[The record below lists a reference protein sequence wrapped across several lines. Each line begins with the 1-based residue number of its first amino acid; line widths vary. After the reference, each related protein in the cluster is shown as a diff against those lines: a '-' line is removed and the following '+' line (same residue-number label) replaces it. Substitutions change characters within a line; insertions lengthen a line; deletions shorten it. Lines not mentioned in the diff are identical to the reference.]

1 MAIYGDGKHNENME
15 HIAKE
20 YFAFHVDKKVTVWVR
35 ETHHIQAE
43 NYEAARMEM
52 MEAFHDNLCSET
64 FTEQEYLSDT
74 EDIME
79 PGDNGGEATIELI
92 SDAEPGALTTNI
104 DQCFGCDWVATVDIS
119 APNQMGEICTKCGLK
134 NRIIII

>member
-20 YFAFHVDKKVTVWVR
+20 DFAFYVDRKVTVWIR
-35 ETHHIQAE
+35 ETHHIKAE
-43 NYEAARMEM
+43 SYEAARMEM

-64 FTEQEYLSDT
+64 FQEQEILFDT

-79 PGDNGGEATIELI
+79 PGDNMGMATIELI
-92 SDAEPGALTTNI
+92 SDNEAGPLTTNI
-104 DQCFGCDWVATVDIS
+104 DDCFGCDWVAMDNDS
-119 APNQMGEICTKCGLK
+119 SYSGKEICRKCGLK
-134 NRIIII
+134 RTV